1 MGWGGGEREREHKNW
16 KKNHISYEYDT
27 PVTLKQGQGNQTWYK
42 LVDPKECWSNTKF
55 EKPHLNSVHEKA
67 NNKVFVK
74 SGNISIIS
82 LEYVQ
87 KVENS
92 GKFMICMLY
101 LTVLHKFQLKQ
112 IRTQNFQLKLFDI
125 AVILK

>member
-1 MGWGGGEREREHKNW
+1 MLRWLIFKC
-16 KKNHISYEYDT
+16 KIDKNHVSYDFDT
-27 PVTLKQGQGNQTWYK
+27 RDLETRSGSSKLYELVDSKQGYN
-42 LVDPKECWSNTKF
+42 NAKF
-55 EKPHLNSVHEKA
+55 EKPCLNSVHEKA